1 MKRSPNKLISLA
13 RIILDVRRFTDRTRA
28 SAPEE
33 QALGNDV
40 GGVETADAE
49 GDDVVEGCG
58 GADVDEADEAGD
70 EGCYHDGEEGDCG
83 FGLDLA
89 R

>member
-1 MKRSPNKLISLA
+1 MERPPNKLISLS
-13 RIILDVRRFTDRTRA
+13 RITLDVRRFTDRTRA
-28 SAPEE
+28 SAPQQ

-40 GGVETADAE
+40 RGVETTDAE

-58 GADVDEADEAGD
+58 GADVDEADKAGD
-70 EGCYHDGEEGDCG
+70 EGCYHDCEKRDCG
-83 FGLDLA
+83 FGLNLA